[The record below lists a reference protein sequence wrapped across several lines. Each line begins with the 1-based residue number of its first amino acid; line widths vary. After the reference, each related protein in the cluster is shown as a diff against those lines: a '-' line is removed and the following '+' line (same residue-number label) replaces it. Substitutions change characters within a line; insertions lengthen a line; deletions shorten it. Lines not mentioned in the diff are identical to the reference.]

1 MPSNNSPQ
9 EIPFITTGQMRE
21 VDRSMVEDYGI
32 LLVQM
37 MENAGR
43 NLAELARR
51 RFLGGDP
58 RGSRVLVLAGTGGN
72 GGGGLVCARRL
83 HNWGATVQVM
93 ATAPASRFTEVP
105 RRQLNILERMGV
117 SIFVVESVVG
127 EAVDLPPA
135 DLLIDAIIGY
145 SLGGAPEGG
154 PATLIRAANAQSAPV
169 LALDVPS
176 GVDAGTGAVQ
186 EPAVRATAT
195 LTLALPK
202 QGLGSEAAKPNI
214 GELYLADIGVPPGL
228 YARPPLDLE
237 VGPVFAEE
245 EILRIW

>member
-1 MPSNNSPQ
+1 MPSNNAPQ
-9 EIPFITTGQMRE
+9 AIPFITTDQMRE

-32 LLVQM
+32 QLVQM

-93 ATAPASRFTEVP
+93 ATAPASRFTGVP
-105 RRQLNILERMGV
+105 LHQLTILERMEV
-117 SIFVVESVVG
+117 SISVAG
-127 EAVDLPPA
+127 IEVDLPPA
-135 DLLIDAIIGY
+135 DLIIDAIIGY
-145 SLGGAPEGG
+145 SLSGAPGG
-154 PATLIRAANAQSAPV
+154 SPAALIRAANAQGAPI

-176 GVDAGTGAVQ
+176 GVDTSTGAVR
-186 EPAVRATAT
+186 EPAVQATAT

-202 QGLGSEAAKPNI
+202 QGLRAEEAKPNI
-214 GELYLADIGVPPGL
+214 GELYLADISVPPGL
-228 YARPPLDLE
+228 YTRPALGLE
-237 VGPVFAEE
+237 VGPVFAEDD
-245 EILRIW
+245 IVRIW

>member
-1 MPSNNSPQ
+1 MPSDNSPQ
-9 EIPFITTGQMRE
+9 TIPFITTDQMRE
-21 VDRSMVEDYGI
+21 VDRLMVEDYGI

-51 RFLGGDP
+51 RFLGGNP
-58 RGSRVLVLAGTGGN
+58 RGGRILVLSGTGGN

-83 HNWGATVQVM
+83 HNWGASVEVM

-105 RRQLNILERMGV
+105 RHQLNILDRMGV
-117 SIFVVESVVG
+117 SISVVG
-127 EAVDLPPA
+127 EEADLPPA

-145 SLGGAPEGG
+145 NLGGIPTGR
-154 PATLIRAANAQSAPV
+154 PAVLIRAANTQSAPV

-176 GVDAGTGAVQ
+176 GVDTSTGTVW
-186 EPAVRATAT
+186 EPAVLATAT

-202 QGLGSEAAKPNI
+202 QGLRAEEAKRNI
-214 GELYLADIGVPPGL
+214 GELYLADISVPPGL
-228 YARPPLDLE
+228 YTRPPLGLE
-237 VGPVFAEE
+237 VGPVFAED
-245 EILRIW
+245 EIVRVW

>member
-1 MPSNNSPQ
+1 MPSNIGPQ
-9 EIPFITTGQMRE
+9 AIPFLTTDQMRE

-43 NLAELARR
+43 NLAQLARR
-51 RFLGGDP
+51 RFLGGNP
-58 RGSRVLVLAGTGGN
+58 RSSRILVLAGTGGN
-72 GGGGLVCARRL
+72 GGGGLVCGRHL

-105 RRQLNILERMGV
+105 RHQLTILERMGV
-117 SIFVVESVVG
+117 SISVAG
-127 EAVDLPPA
+127 EEADLPPA
-135 DLLIDAIIGY
+135 ELLIDAIIGY
-145 SLGGAPEGG
+145 SLGGAPEGS

-176 GVDAGTGAVQ
+176 GVDAGTGTVQ

-202 QGLGSEAAKPNI
+202 QGLRAEEAKLNI

-228 YARPPLDLE
+228 YTRPPLGLE

-245 EILRIW
+245 EILRVW